1 MNLNYIL
8 GESRSGKSRW
18 IYNQIKKDLSNKDRN
33 LILIVPEQITYEKER
48 ELIDFLEVNGIMKV
62 QILSFTRL
70 EYKVLEEVGGI
81 KEKEIDDYGKIMLLR
96 EIFEKNK
103 KDLKVFGRSYKKEG
117 FLKNFNGL
125 IKEFKENGLQLNVLE
140 KIKSED
146 DHYAFDR
153 KLNDIKIIYKN
164 LEEKLE
170 HTYLD
175 NEDKKLLFIRK
186 IKDSNYIKNSYIYID
201 EFNKFS
207 KLQIKMIR
215 ELLETSQNMFITL
228 PVEDEEGLEREEFKI
243 SVDTL
248 NYLNNEV
255 ENLNPTINYQYLKRE
270 NILKDDINHL
280 ERNFFSYF
288 PDKHQKNPENIE
300 VFYGQNPYEEVEMV
314 ADRIIKDLKNYNIR
328 FRNIGILL
336 GDEAVYLPVIE
347 KVFKEYDIPF
357 FSDYKKD
364 LMDNSFI
371 IFLMSY
377 LDCITY
383 NYKREDVF
391 RLLKIGYWD
400 LDYEEIEDLENYCIR
415 WGIDRNRWFS
425 EFNKEDEYSNLDYL
439 NEIRKK
445 VISIIPS
452 KDSFNKEDTIE
463 NFVLKI
469 IKEIEKLKLKEKIQ
483 KDTERFREE
492 KLYEAAYINN
502 QVWNSVMDLFDQI
515 ITISGGS
522 KIKINE
528 LKNIIESG
536 LLEYEV
542 GVLPTKLDSITVGNL
557 ERTKFGSKSSLY
569 LVGVNDG
576 YIPKTY
582 EDNGIL
588 VDEEKDILKKKG
600 LELKNSDYM
609 VDSEKH
615 NFYNVLSR
623 GKEKIYFSYSL
634 GDYDGSSLVR
644 SSYID
649 KIKEIFPNLEIIS
662 SINTLEDDKIHGRK
676 KPALNQIINKIT
688 KDENI
693 ENLDKIYK
701 EGLKWFLINY
711 DNFENYLGEGFLYTN
726 NKEYI
731 EEDYID
737 KLYDNPL
744 NLSPY
749 RLESFAQCP
758 FKFFV
763 EYGLA
768 PEERREY
775 EVDSRD
781 IGKIYHR
788 SMEKFTKEIIN
799 NKEDFL
805 ELDKGIQIMEKSLDE
820 ALEEENV
827 NNSPIDYNH
836 RNKYIKKKIKRV
848 GIETAKGI
856 VEQLNRSDF
865 KPKYQEISFS
875 EESVLKPIEMI
886 LKDDRIL
893 KINGRIDRVDILS
906 FNNNNY
912 VNIIDYK
919 SKDQSIDITALAN
932 GMELQLFIYLN
943 ALIDNSEEITG
954 KPSDIGGVFYFSIL
968 LPWIDGDKHKDKDS
982 IEKELLKEYKM
993 EGYFLEDK
1001 ELIKKLDKKIEEERE
1016 STVAKIKINKNG
1028 SISKSSQTLTREAYK
1043 GLLKYVNDKVLEIGK
1058 EIISGKI
1065 LIEPFKRN
1073 QNIPCKWCSYID
1085 ICQFDKTMPDNKYKI
1100 IKKVDKKNFENI
1112 LEKIGEEHDKLD

>member
-140 KIKSED
+140 KIKSDD

-207 KLQIKMIR
+207 KLQIKLIR
-215 ELLETSQNMFITL
+215 ELFETSQNMFITL

-248 NYLNNEV
+248 NYLNKEV

-288 PDKHQKNPENIE
+288 PDKYKKNPENIE

-328 FRNIGILL
+328 FRDIGILL

-357 FSDYKKD
+357 FSDFKKD

-371 IFLMSY
+371 ILLMSY

-582 EDNGIL
+582 EDN
-588 VDEEKDILKKKG
+588 
-600 LELKNSDYM
+600 
-609 VDSEKH
+609 
-615 NFYNVLSR
+615 
-623 GKEKIYFSYSL
+623 
-634 GDYDGSSLVR
+634 
-644 SSYID
+644 
-649 KIKEIFPNLEIIS
+649 
-662 SINTLEDDKIHGRK
+662 
-676 KPALNQIINKIT
+676 
-688 KDENI
+688 
-693 ENLDKIYK
+693 
-701 EGLKWFLINY
+701 
-711 DNFENYLGEGFLYTN
+711 
-726 NKEYI
+726 
-731 EEDYID
+731 
-737 KLYDNPL
+737 
-744 NLSPY
+744 
-749 RLESFAQCP
+749 
-758 FKFFV
+758 
-763 EYGLA
+763 
-768 PEERREY
+768 
-775 EVDSRD
+775 
-781 IGKIYHR
+781 
-788 SMEKFTKEIIN
+788 
-799 NKEDFL
+799 
-805 ELDKGIQIMEKSLDE
+805 
-820 ALEEENV
+820 
-827 NNSPIDYNH
+827 
-836 RNKYIKKKIKRV
+836 
-848 GIETAKGI
+848 
-856 VEQLNRSDF
+856 
-865 KPKYQEISFS
+865 
-875 EESVLKPIEMI
+875 
-886 LKDDRIL
+886 RIL
-893 KINGRIDRVDILS
+893 KINGRIDRVDILN

-1065 LIEPFKRN
+1065 LIEPFS
-1073 QNIPCKWCSYID
+1073 ISD
-1085 ICQFDKTMPDNKYKI
+1085 T
-1100 IKKVDKKNFENI
+1100 NFLNRS
-1112 LEKIGEEHDKLD
+1112 LFSL